1 MFLSAVCCFFLPVF
15 LEQCANQRIN
25 NKFRKINEPHLC
37 KQELLVW
44 LFVSAGVYT
53 SFRVDQSGFKPWA
66 QLWIIPSPSISF
78 QAACRCGC
86 ARELNWNQSPLLK
99 VKSLASVSL
108 HQIWLRACV
117 RRSCFFGGSCSV
129 LRGQTRSLICR
140 IQGCSPAANSISPR
154 DWKTTTGPTQESTE
168 TKDCKVC
175 KVLTKSHKGNTEKC
189 FFCKTGADWRHFCAK
204 TVEINQ
210 CHNRS

>member
-129 LRGQTRSLICR
+129 LRGQTSWPCR
-140 IQGCSPAANSISPR
+140 ALFMGIQQQMKAKSWHSHSFVGYKDAPLL
-154 DWKTTTGPTQESTE
+154 PTAF
-168 TKDCKVC
+168 
-175 KVLTKSHKGNTEKC
+175 LHGTEKQQLVRHNKVQRR
-189 FFCKTGADWRHFCAK
+189 KTAK
-204 TVEINQ
+204 FV
-210 CHNRS
+210 RS